1 MRIEVSLT
9 QKSINNALKQLEQ
22 YKKSLT
28 SKMDEFMR
36 RLSDSGIQVAET
48 FTQVQLD
55 DMGTLGY
62 LVEFKCNIEHSGDT
76 TIGYFVGQDKAKYI
90 SQWVVKDA
98 SGREVVKTA
107 EVSPLLFYEFGSGE
121 YAIDGH
127 RGTFPSETASVNANK
142 AGGWWYKD
150 LDGNWYHS
158 RGAVPTQPMYHAWET
173 MKKQIRKIGREV
185 FKT

>member
-1 MRIEVSLT
+1 MKIKLSLT
-9 QKSINNALKQLEQ
+9 QDSINQAIKQLED
-22 YKKSLT
+22 YKNSLN
-28 SKMDEFMR
+28 SKMDLFMR

-48 FTQVQLD
+48 FTEVALD

-62 LVEFKCNIEHSGDT
+62 LVEFTCKIEHKGDT

-90 SQWVVKDA
+90 SQWVTKDQ

-107 EVSPLLFYEFGSGE
+107 EVSPLLFYEFGAGE
-121 YAIDGH
+121 YALQGH
-127 RGTFPSETASVNANK
+127 RGTFPSDTASVNANK
-142 AGGWWYKD
+142 DGGWWYKD

-158 RGAVPTQPMYHAWET
+158 TGTVPTQPMYHAWET

-185 FKT
+185 FRS